1 VLWSEEEASYQ
12 GDYIAFP
19 PIHCNPK
26 PLQKPLPILVGS
38 GNDKTDNTRVLKRVA
53 ETADGWLPSFLA
65 PAQMREQLAVLKG
78 FCDEAGRDFAAL
90 DISLIVPA
98 ISFGVGDL
106 PPWGANAYDDLR
118 PVNARELLAE
128 YEEAGVK
135 RILVGLNDMEDDG
148 AFKTLEVAAKGMGL
162 I

>member
-1 VLWSEEEASYQ
+1 ML
-12 GDYIAFP
+12 I
-19 PIHCNPK
+19 
-26 PLQKPLPILVGS
+26 GS
-38 GNDKTDNTRVLKRVA
+38 GNDKTENTAVLRRVA
-53 ETADGWLPSFLA
+53 RMGDGWLPSFLT
-65 PAQMREQLAVLKG
+65 PAMMREQLGMLKG
-78 FCDEAGRDFAAL
+78 FCEEAGTDFARL

-106 PPWGANAYDDLR
+106 PPWGANAYDDLK
-118 PVNARELLAE
+118 PVNAQELLAE
-128 YEEAGVK
+128 YAGAGVG